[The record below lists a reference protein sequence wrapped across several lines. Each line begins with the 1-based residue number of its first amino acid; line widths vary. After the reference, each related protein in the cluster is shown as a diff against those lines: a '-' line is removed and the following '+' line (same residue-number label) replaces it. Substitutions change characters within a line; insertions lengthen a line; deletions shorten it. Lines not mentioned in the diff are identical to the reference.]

1 LAAVD
6 AATGLA
12 VTDVGAGPPVLLVH
26 GQPGSRAD
34 WLQLLPLL
42 TDTHRVLS
50 VDRPGYGASAGEA
63 VGLLENAD
71 LLGRLLAERGALGAT
86 VVGHSLGAGIA
97 LAMAERSLGVGA
109 LVLIGP
115 AGVEGTVGV
124 LDRVLAIRLASTIGI
139 TGVRRAVRALG
150 CRASGPLGQVI
161 DGWGPTSGRSFTR
174 EQRALLRERTVL
186 EDALDDISVPT
197 TVVVGGRDRV
207 VSPKA
212 QRALAGRIAGARLVE
227 LPHAGHLIPLREPAR
242 LAEIARTASFG
253 G

>member
-1 LAAVD
+1 MD

-34 WLQLLPLL
+34 WLSLVPLL
-42 TDTHRVLS
+42 SDGYRVLS
-50 VDRPGYGASAGEA
+50 VDRPGYGQSGGEA
-63 VGLLENAD
+63 VGLLDNAE
-71 LLGRLLAERGALGAT
+71 LLGRLLGERDAVGAT

-109 LVLIGP
+109 LVLIGA
-115 AGVEGTVGV
+115 AGVEGTVGA
-124 LDRVLAIRLASTIGI
+124 LDRVLAMPLASTIGI
-139 TGVRRAVRALG
+139 TGVRRVVRALG
-150 CRASGPLGQVI
+150 CHASGPVGQAI

-186 EDALDDISVPT
+186 EDGLEDITVPT

-212 QRALAGRIAGARLVE
+212 QRALARRIAGARLVE
-227 LPHAGHLIPLREPAR
+227 LPDAGHLIPHRRPER
-242 LAEIARTASFG
+242 LAEIVRSATFG